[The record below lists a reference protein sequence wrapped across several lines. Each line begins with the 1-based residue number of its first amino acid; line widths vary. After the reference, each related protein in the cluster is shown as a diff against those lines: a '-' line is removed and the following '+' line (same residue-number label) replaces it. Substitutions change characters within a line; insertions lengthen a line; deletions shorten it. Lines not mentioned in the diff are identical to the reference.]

1 MHVQEEAI
9 ALIAC
14 LAADVE
20 LVWHQ
25 SAIEGVHNMI
35 LKVMESNPD
44 EVDLAEVSLE
54 ALGKSSSNNVLQIPK
69 SFTINLKNVL
79 SCSGAEQS
87 AIFI

>member
-1 MHVQEEAI
+1 MQEEAI

-14 LAADVE
+14 LATDVE

-35 LKVMESNPD
+35 LKVMETYPD

-54 ALGKSSSNNVLQIPK
+54 ALGKSLYNDVLQILKP
-69 SFTINLKNVL
+69 FTINPKNVL
-79 SCSGAEQS
+79 SCPLAEQS
-87 AIFI
+87 AIII

>member
-1 MHVQEEAI
+1 
-9 ALIAC
+9 
-14 LAADVE
+14 
-20 LVWHQ
+20 
-25 SAIEGVHNMI
+25 MI

>member
-1 MHVQEEAI
+1 MQEEAI

-14 LAADVE
+14 LATDVE

-35 LKVMESNPD
+35 LKVMETYPD

-54 ALGKSSSNNVLQIPK
+54 ALGKSLYNEVLQILKP
-69 SFTINLKNVL
+69 FTINSKNVL
-79 SCSGAEQS
+79 SYSLAEQN
-87 AIFI
+87 AIII

>member
-1 MHVQEEAI
+1 MQEEAI

-14 LAADVE
+14 LATDVE

-35 LKVMESNPD
+35 LKVMETYPD

-54 ALGKSSSNNVLQIPK
+54 ALGKSLSNDVLQIPK
-69 SFTINLKNVL
+69 PFTISPKNVL
-79 SCSGAEQS
+79 SCPLAEQS
-87 AIFI
+87 AIII